1 MCEVTYY
8 TLTMLLSKTSK
19 ATKAK
24 VYEDPATGDTEE
36 EDM

>member
-1 MCEVTYY
+1 MCEAIHY

-36 EDM
+36 KGI